1 MSRPVSIQREA
12 ILDIARKVFMRD
24 GYRAS
29 TARIAKEVGISE
41 GSIFKHFKSK
51 ASLFLAA
58 MEVEAGDPAWEERL
72 LAGAG
77 REEPC
82 KALESAGLQLLEQ
95 MRLTLPRL
103 MMINSSGVTIPKH
116 DVGDELPRPLQTMDV
131 LRRYFT
137 AEVRAGR
144 MSMASPRIQAHLFV
158 GALAHYAWCE
168 TLFDYQSGPP
178 AIYVRTLV
186 DTVLKAT
193 LVGTGAITGRQGQRR
208 PASRRDS
215 RLLPL
220 VSRGCL

>member
-1 MSRPVSIQREA
+1 MSRPVSIQTEA

-24 GYRAS
+24 GYQAS

-72 LAGAG
+72 LDGVG
-77 REEPC
+77 REELR

-103 MMINSSGVTIPKH
+103 MMVNSSGVTIPKH
-116 DVGDELPRPLQTMDV
+116 DVKDELPRPLQKMDV
-131 LRRYFT
+131 LCRYFT

-144 MSMASPRIQAHLFV
+144 LRMASPRIQAHLFI
-158 GALAHYAWCE
+158 GSLAHYAWCE
-168 TLFDYQSGPP
+168 TLFDYKSGTPMM
-178 AIYVRTLV
+178 YVRTLV

-193 LVGTGAITGRQGQRR
+193 QVVSGGTIGRRGQKQLQGRKRR
-208 PASRRDS
+208 
-215 RLLPL
+215 
-220 VSRGCL
+220 